1 MLYRVF
7 IVIGMLV
14 SAVLWAGF
22 GWQVLGKHHVIPYDP
37 PLRCLHVALPLA
49 PGHTLSQTILGRS
62 HGLSGVALAFR
73 TTAAAA
79 VAVAIHEEAPNGKAT
94 PLAAAT
100 LALPA
105 NHPFY
110 TVHVVFPS
118 QLESEGKT
126 YAVHVRGLD
135 EQGESG
141 GGLDTAP
148 LAWSCWSNA
157 FAYGELLV
165 DGELAHGDLF
175 LQPLYQRGA
184 VGAVQTIVAR
194 FQGIRVSVFP
204 AWLWW
209 ACLIVALLAMPTLVV
224 WAAGGRVGSLP
235 NLIALLIVL
244 PLVGLAV
251 YWGDPRLH
259 RPVVQAGEPA
269 SVVEASTPT
278 TVNLLHEL
286 RKQAVGEIAPQETWD
301 RHLTFALEPVAL
313 DDGERRLV
321 LRTSVN
327 TTVTWRNIA
336 VPPDAVL
343 SLEAVV
349 DQGQWTTDDG
359 PIVVRVT
366 VVANGSTLLEVQENL
381 IDEQGESHR
390 LTQTLDLSAHTG
402 QTLTLTLAT
411 QGETR
416 NSANMVIWPGLAF
429 D

>member
-22 GWQVLGKHHVIPYDP
+22 GWQVLGRHHVIPYDP

-73 TTAAAA
+73 TTSAAP
-79 VAVAIHEEAPNGKAT
+79 VAVAIHEEAPNGKT
-94 PLAAAT
+94 IPLAAAT

-148 LAWSCWSNA
+148 LAWSCWSDA

-184 VGAVQTIVAR
+184 AGAVQTIVAR
-194 FQGIRVSVFP
+194 FQGIRVGVFP

-209 ACLIVALLAMPTLVV
+209 ACLIRRTSRHANAGSLGRG
-224 WAAGGRVGSLP
+224 WARGVPAQSHCTAYRAPSRGPRRVLGRSSAAPAGGTGR
-235 NLIALLIVL
+235 
-244 PLVGLAV
+244 
-251 YWGDPRLH
+251 R
-259 RPVVQAGEPA
+259 AGKCCRGINA
-269 SVVEASTPT
+269 
-278 TVNLLHEL
+278 
-286 RKQAVGEIAPQETWD
+286 
-301 RHLTFALEPVAL
+301 
-313 DDGERRLV
+313 DDG
-321 LRTSVN
+321 
-327 TTVTWRNIA
+327 
-336 VPPDAVL
+336 
-343 SLEAVV
+343 
-349 DQGQWTTDDG
+349 
-359 PIVVRVT
+359 
-366 VVANGSTLLEVQENL
+366 
-381 IDEQGESHR
+381 
-390 LTQTLDLSAHTG
+390 
-402 QTLTLTLAT
+402 
-411 QGETR
+411 
-416 NSANMVIWPGLAF
+416 
-429 D
+429 

>member
-7 IVIGMLV
+7 IVIGILV
-14 SAVLWAGF
+14 SAALWAAL
-22 GWQVLGKHHVIPYDP
+22 GWQVLGRHHVIPYDP

-49 PGHTLSQTILGRS
+49 SDHAQTQTFQGRS

-73 TTAAAA
+73 TTSAAT
-79 VAVAIHEEAPNGKAT
+79 VAVEIHEEDPTGKAT
-94 PLAAAT
+94 PFAATT

-118 QLESEGKT
+118 QLESEGKR
-126 YAVHVRGLD
+126 YAVHMRGLD
-135 EQGESG
+135 EQGEAG

-148 LAWSCWSNA
+148 MAWSCWSDA
-157 FAYGELLV
+157 FAHGELLV
-165 DGELAHGDLF
+165 DGEPALGDLYF
-175 LQPLYQRGA
+175 QPLYQRGA
-184 VGAVQTIVAR
+184 GAAVQAIVAR
-194 FQGIRVSVFP
+194 FEGIRVGVIP
-204 AWLWW
+204 VWLWW
-209 ACLIVALLAMPTLVV
+209 ACLFVALLGMPTLVV

-235 NLIALLIVL
+235 NLFALLIVL
-244 PLVGLAV
+244 PLVGLTV

-321 LRTSVN
+321 LLTSVN
-327 TTVTWRNIA
+327 TTVTWRKVTI
-336 VPPDAVL
+336 PPDAVF

-359 PIVVRVT
+359 PIVVRIT
-366 VVANGSTLLEVQENL
+366 ATANGATLLDVQESL

-390 LTQTLDLSAHTG
+390 LMQTLDLSAHTG
-402 QTLTLTLAT
+402 QALTLTLAT

-416 NSANMVIWPGLAF
+416 KSANMVIWSGLAF

>member
-1 MLYRVF
+1 MH
-7 IVIGMLV
+7 M
-14 SAVLWAGF
+14 
-22 GWQVLGKHHVIPYDP
+22 
-37 PLRCLHVALPLA
+37 
-49 PGHTLSQTILGRS
+49 
-62 HGLSGVALAFR
+62 
-73 TTAAAA
+73 
-79 VAVAIHEEAPNGKAT
+79 
-94 PLAAAT
+94 
-100 LALPA
+100 
-105 NHPFY
+105 
-110 TVHVVFPS
+110 
-118 QLESEGKT
+118 
-126 YAVHVRGLD
+126 RGLD

-148 LAWSCWSNA
+148 LAWSCWSDA

-165 DGELAHGDLF
+165 EGELAHGDLF

-184 VGAVQTIVAR
+184 AGAVQTIAAR
-194 FQGIRVSVFP
+194 FQGIRVGVFP

-209 ACLIVALLAMPTLVV
+209 ACLFVVLLGMPTLVV

-235 NLIALLIVL
+235 NLIALFIVL

-301 RHLTFALEPVAL
+301 RHLTFALEPVVL

-327 TTVTWRNIA
+327 TTVTWRNIT
-336 VPPDAVL
+336 VPPDAAF

-366 VVANGSTLLEVQENL
+366 VVANGATLLDVQKSL
-381 IDEQGESHR
+381 IDEQGEAHR
-390 LTQTLDLSAHTG
+390 LLQTLDLSAHTG

-416 NSANMVIWPGLAF
+416 NSANMVIWSGLLLQ
-429 D
+429 